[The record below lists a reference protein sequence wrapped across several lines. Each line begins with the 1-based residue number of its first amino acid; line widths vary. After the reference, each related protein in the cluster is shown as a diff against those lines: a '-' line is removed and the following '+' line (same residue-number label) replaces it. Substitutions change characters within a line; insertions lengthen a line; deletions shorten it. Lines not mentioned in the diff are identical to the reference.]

1 MATFS
6 RFALNIFIC
15 CKTYGFY
22 NPQYPSHI
30 LFGRAIVLIEMKTL
44 FQARVI
50 STGELAAV
58 KVVKVE
64 PGK

>member
-1 MATFS
+1 METFS
-6 RFALNIFIC
+6 RFGLIRFIC
-15 CKTYGFY
+15 CKTSGSC

-30 LFGRAIVLIEMKTL
+30 LFDRAIVLIEMKTL